1 MKLRIW
7 SYAPG
12 NVIRE
17 RALTERLGPPSTT
30 PRVATTAMSIS
41 TSMPARRPNV
51 NRVAIRG
58 ASFWSAETNSLMRAP
73 RRAPGAR
80 RGALMRLFVSALQ
93 KLAPRMATLFTFGL
107 LAGMLVLI
115 DIAVVATRGVVEGGP
130 SRSVNALSLI
140 TFPGAYDQILSFILG
155 LGGLFAVTYGAA
167 IAGSEWTWGT
177 LKTAVV
183 RGESRSRY
191 LAATFAAIG
200 VVLAV
205 GLLFAA
211 LYFGET
217 FAGLFLP
224 DVVKYLPFHLATAV
238 VGGST
243 GFAPVPS
250 SAVAAMSTDTA
261 LILVAVWLLGS
272 LVVAAG
278 FGERAEITG

>member
-1 MKLRIW
+1 
-7 SYAPG
+7 
-12 NVIRE
+12 
-17 RALTERLGPPSTT
+17 
-30 PRVATTAMSIS
+30 
-41 TSMPARRPNV
+41 
-51 NRVAIRG
+51 
-58 ASFWSAETNSLMRAP
+58 
-73 RRAPGAR
+73 
-80 RGALMRLFVSALQ
+80 MRLFVSALQ

-167 IAGSEWTWGT
+167 IAGSEWTWGP

-211 LYFGET
+211 LVGVIAAAIGAT
-217 FAGLFLP
+217 VAGIS
-224 DVVKYLPFHLATAV
+224 FH
-238 VGGST
+238 
-243 GFAPVPS
+243 P
-250 SAVAAMSTDTA
+250 
-261 LILVAVWLLGS
+261 
-272 LVVAAG
+272 
-278 FGERAEITG
+278 

>member
-167 IAGSEWTWGT
+167 IAANVAARYRLRLAPRT
-177 LKTAVV
+177 TAVLSV
-183 RGESRSRY
+183 PQVHSDPAI
-191 LAATFAAIG
+191 AA
-200 VVLAV
+200 
-205 GLLFAA
+205 
-211 LYFGET
+211 
-217 FAGLFLP
+217 P
-224 DVVKYLPFHLATAV
+224 
-238 VGGST
+238 
-243 GFAPVPS
+243 
-250 SAVAAMSTDTA
+250 
-261 LILVAVWLLGS
+261 
-272 LVVAAG
+272 
-278 FGERAEITG
+278 